1 MTTESSGFDVTLVL
15 GPIISLALLGRMVII
30 SIIMFCFPNVHLFV
44 YSAVG
49 EKTVS
54 DKVPEILLQL
64 RYHVNMSHLFPRN
77 FLSHPSNKF
86 LHSIVYITERSECSS
101 DGHLSGKV
109 IVLFGAYGSC
119 F

>member
-77 FLSHPSNKF
+77 FLYHPSNQF
-86 LHSIVYITERSECSS
+86 LHTIVYITVRSECSS